1 MLESQ
6 WLKYKYKRQ
15 YGEIAPRPDERLW
28 VNPTKL
34 EYSISAS
41 NMYDDDKE
49 YPRFGVLAGSWDEQ
63 KGSWSESKLF
73 GSLRN
78 RFVDDVPWQETYYYQ
93 YAASRIESGGSV
105 GYLDGP
111 QTKANLETY
120 LDELDELYEDI
131 RDNGY
136 DPSSAISV
144 HIGRNGE
151 WIVGHGH
158 HRRTL
163 ASILNVESV
172 PVRVKFRH
180 AEWQDRSG
188 DSTG

>member
-15 YGEIAPRPDERLW
+15 YGEIAPRPNERLQ
-28 VNPTKL
+28 VAPTKL

-41 NMYDDDKE
+41 GMYDDDKE

-93 YAASRIESGGSV
+93 YAASKIESGGSV

-111 QTKANLETY
+111 HTKANPEAY
-120 LDELDELYEDI
+120 LRSHREKRRVDRRPRE
-131 RDNGY
+131 
-136 DPSSAISV
+136 SSPDDREPP
-144 HIGRNGE
+144 G
-151 WIVGHGH
+151 
-158 HRRTL
+158 
-163 ASILNVESV
+163 VESI
-172 PVRVKFRH
+172 PVWVKFRH
-180 AEWQDRSG
+180 AEW
-188 DSTG
+188 